1 MALGKGR
8 EYYVGWEE
16 IGEEEGKR
24 EKKDDREEN
33 KLGKVELG

>member
-1 MALGKGR
+1 M
-8 EYYVGWEE
+8 GWEE